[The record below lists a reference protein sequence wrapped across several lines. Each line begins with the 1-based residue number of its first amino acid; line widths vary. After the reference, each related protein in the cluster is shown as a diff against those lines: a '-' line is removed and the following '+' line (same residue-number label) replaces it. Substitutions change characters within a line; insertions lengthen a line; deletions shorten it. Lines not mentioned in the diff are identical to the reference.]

1 MPKVTQSLDLNCGL
15 KQKQNKTEQQQKAK
29 NQKNKFLINSTIR
42 SEIEKFLNSKCSNV
56 LYTSNTDFSHPV
68 PCSAPSRLEF

>member
-29 NQKNKFLINSTIR
+29 NQKKQV
-42 SEIEKFLNSKCSNV
+42 LNQ
-56 LYTSNTDFSHPV
+56 LYYKVRN
-68 PCSAPSRLEF
+68 